1 MTKFKAANFAESFG
15 YAWRGLKLAFNSQR
29 NFVIEV
35 IIAFFVIL
43 ASVLL
48 RFDFS
53 DIAILVIMCA
63 IVLICEMFN
72 SVIEFSL
79 DAVFKNEYSKLVEMA
94 KDMAAGMVLLAS
106 ITSIVVG
113 VIIFVSNLVWFPV
126 FGSRH
131 CERSEAISGKDHYEN
146 I

>member
-1 MTKFKAANFAESFG
+1 M
-15 YAWRGLKLAFNSQR
+15 
-29 NFVIEV
+29 
-35 IIAFFVIL
+35 IL

-63 IVLICEMFN
+63 IVLICEMLN

-94 KDMAAGMVLLAS
+94 KDIAAGMVLLAS
-106 ITSIVVG
+106 ITSIIVG
-113 VIIFVSNLVWFPV
+113 VIIFVSNML
-126 FGSRH
+126 
-131 CERSEAISGKDHYEN
+131 
-146 I
+146 

>member
-53 DIAILVIMCA
+53 DIAILVIMCS

-72 SVIEFSL
+72 SVIEFAL
-79 DAVFKNEYSKLVEMA
+79 DASFKNQYSKLVEMA

-106 ITSIVVG
+106 ITSVIVG
-113 VIIFVSNLVWFPV
+113 GIIFISNL
-126 FGSRH
+126 
-131 CERSEAISGKDHYEN
+131 Y
-146 I
+146 

>member
-1 MTKFKAANFAESFG
+1 MTKFKASNFKESFG

-29 NFVIEV
+29 NFVVEV

-48 RFDFS
+48 CFDFS

-94 KDMAAGMVLLAS
+94 KDMAAGMVLLSS
-106 ITSIVVG
+106 IASIVVG
-113 VIIFVSNLVWFPV
+113 VIIFVSNIF
-126 FGSRH
+126 
-131 CERSEAISGKDHYEN
+131 
-146 I
+146 

>member
-1 MTKFKAANFAESFG
+1 MSKFKASNFVESFG

-94 KDMAAGMVLLAS
+94 KDMSAGIVLLAS
-106 ITSIVVG
+106 ITSVVVG
-113 VIIFVSNLVWFPV
+113 VIIFVSNLV
-126 FGSRH
+126 
-131 CERSEAISGKDHYEN
+131 
-146 I
+146 

>member
-1 MTKFKAANFAESFG
+1 MSKFKASSFMESFT
-15 YAWRGLKLAFNSQR
+15 YAFRGLKLAFNSQR

-53 DIAILVIMCA
+53 DIAILVLMCA

-72 SVIEFSL
+72 SVIEFAL
-79 DAVFKNEYSKLVEMA
+79 DAIFKNQYSKLVEMA
-94 KDMAAGMVLLAS
+94 KDMAAGMVLLSS

-113 VIIFVSNLVWFPV
+113 VIIFISNL
-126 FGSRH
+126 
-131 CERSEAISGKDHYEN
+131 I
-146 I
+146 

>member
-1 MTKFKAANFAESFG
+1 MTKFKALNFFESFG

-94 KDMAAGMVLLAS
+94 KDMAAGMVLLSS

-113 VIIFVSNLVWFPV
+113 IIIFVSNLV
-126 FGSRH
+126 
-131 CERSEAISGKDHYEN
+131 
-146 I
+146 

>member
-1 MTKFKAANFAESFG
+1 MSKFKSSSFFESFA

-63 IVLICEMFN
+63 VVLICEMFN
-72 SVIEFSL
+72 YVLEFSL
-79 DAVFKNEYSKLVEMA
+79 DSVFKNEYSKLVEMA

-106 ITSIVVG
+106 IASIVVG
-113 VIIFVSNLVWFPV
+113 IIIFASNLL
-126 FGSRH
+126 
-131 CERSEAISGKDHYEN
+131 
-146 I
+146 

>member
-1 MTKFKAANFAESFG
+1 MTKFKASNFVESFG

-29 NFVIEV
+29 NFVFEV

-94 KDMAAGMVLLAS
+94 KDMAGWVNKKMLFEK
-106 ITSIVVG
+106 IHFWDFEPRKG
-113 VIIFVSNLVWFPV
+113 FKCKEYF
-126 FGSRH
+126 
-131 CERSEAISGKDHYEN
+131 N

>member
-72 SVIEFSL
+72 SVIEFAL
-79 DAVFKNEYSKLVEMA
+79 DASFKNQYSKLVEMA

-113 VIIFVSNLVWFPV
+113 VIIFVSNLVWFL
-126 FGSRH
+126 
-131 CERSEAISGKDHYEN
+131 AI
-146 I
+146 